1 MKQGLPFRN
10 VVDSPVQPSDMDRS
24 GVNNVGADYE
34 NPDDAWKAYAKK
46 RLVQD

>member
-1 MKQGLPFRN
+1 MNQALPIRN
-10 VVDSPVQPSDMDRS
+10 AGDSPVRPSDMDRS

-34 NPDDAWKAYAKK
+34 NPGDAWKAYAKK